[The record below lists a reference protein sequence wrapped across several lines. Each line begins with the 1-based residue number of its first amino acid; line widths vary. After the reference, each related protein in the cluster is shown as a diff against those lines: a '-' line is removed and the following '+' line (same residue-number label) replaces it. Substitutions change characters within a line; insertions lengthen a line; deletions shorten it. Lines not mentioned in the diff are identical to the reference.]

1 MKNMIK
7 KINKKNGL
15 LSRLIWTGCAAAAAM
30 NLFFPPVLSASLL
43 PPVDEVVS
51 QLQGMYENTQDFTA
65 NFTQETT
72 VTSIR
77 KTDVEQGV
85 VSYKNPRQMLW
96 DYTLP
101 KSKKLIINAQSAWLY
116 LPEEKVAYTQD
127 ADQLFKSAALIK
139 FLSGLGQ
146 LVDDF
151 KISYASPEALDP
163 QGNYLLILYPKEKG
177 ASYQYL
183 RMTVDKNKY
192 HILQVSFDDV
202 LGNTTVLKFSRI
214 RLNTKLSSKTFQFQP
229 PADVS
234 VFKMP

>member
-1 MKNMIK
+1 MKKLIK
-7 KINKKNGL
+7 KISRKNSFLKRMTRAGY
-15 LSRLIWTGCAAAAAM
+15 AAAAAM
-30 NLFFPPVLSASLL
+30 IFMFPPVLYASLL
-43 PPVDEVVS
+43 PPVEDVVS

-72 VTSIR
+72 VTSVR

-85 VSYKNPRQMLW
+85 VYYKNPRQMLW
-96 DYTLP
+96 DYTRP
-101 KSKKLIINAQSAWLY
+101 KAKKLIINAKSAWLY
-116 LPEEKVAYTQD
+116 LPDEKVAYTQE
-127 ADQLFKSAALIK
+127 ADQLFQSAALIK

-151 KISYASPEALDP
+151 KITYASPEAQDP
-163 QGNYLLILYPKEKG
+163 QGNYLLMLYPKEKG

-183 RMTVDKNKY
+183 RMTLDKDRY

-202 LGNTTVLKFSRI
+202 LGNNTVLKFSRI
-214 RLNTKLSSKTFQFQP
+214 RLNTKLSSKIFQFQP